1 MSMRKFWQIL
11 CVCLCALVIPACGSD
26 EDDPLPV
33 DEEWRLLN
41 DEAFQKQTQ
50 VEGYERL
57 ESQSNAGY
65 ILYKVLETGDSDEPI
80 YFTSQVECYYKG
92 TFVDGTVFTDM
103 SFEHRAPATINVC
116 ESPQREAVYQ
126 AVNDDTADAT
136 RARKCKPPTIV
147 TSNEK
152 NNAHTGVEN
161 SAEKPA
167 AIPETIRILSAP
179 RKGIFLPIP
188 LPSAAPIWIAA
199 PSRPTL
205 AQKRCALHVPAN

>member
-1 MSMRKFWQIL
+1 MRKFWQIL

-103 SFEHRAPATINVC
+103 SFEYGAPATINVN
-116 ESPQREAVYQ
+116 EMIDGFA
-126 AVNDDTADAT
+126 TALQYMHPGD
-136 RARKCKPPTIV
+136 RW
-147 TSNEK
+147 E
-152 NNAHTGVEN
+152 
-161 SAEKPA
+161 
-167 AIPETIRILSAP
+167 
-179 RKGIFLPIP
+179 
-188 LPSAAPIWIAA
+188 IWIPQALGYGSA
-199 PSRPTL
+199 GSASRQQSDGTYSTEIKPYTTL
-205 AQKRCALHVPAN
+205 IYELEVTRVIEP